1 MAQFQRAPG
10 ACPACDRT
18 VPRLIT
24 PLGETYV
31 CPSDGRLE
39 YGPGRV
45 PLEALGHRA
54 GLMSFGFA
62 QPRTGLEMVF

>member
-24 PLGETYV
+24 PQGETYV

-45 PLEALGHRA
+45 PLEALGHHPDA
-54 GLMSFGFA
+54 WAWGVA
-62 QPRTGLEMVF
+62 QPRTGLQLVH